1 MCVIILLLL
10 TLLTFY
16 YYYLVSLLENFLSA
30 TLPSSSPSLAA
41 IRRASSGLL
50 FPENILILGITKRR
64 RGTKRGREERERERE
79 EVTPQTRVSSLSN
92 NYQLK
97 ITIVIKKGNL

>member
-10 TLLTFY
+10 LLLTFY

-50 FPENILILGITKRR
+50 FPENILILGITDRR
-64 RGTKRGREERERERE
+64 RRDRERGERER
-79 EVTPQTRVSSLSN
+79 
-92 NYQLK
+92 
-97 ITIVIKKGNL
+97 

>member
-1 MCVIILLLL
+1 MIILLLL

-50 FPENILILGITKRR
+50 FPENILILGITERR
-64 RGTKRGREERERERE
+64 RGTKRGREERERE